1 MSPFDYLGLVPYPAK
16 TPIFVIESIIGYL
29 GEVIYDPFTGIGSI
43 PIYCDY
49 FGFKGYAGD
58 LTPLGEIVYNALLEE
73 VDYDII
79 NKTQMLIKEIE
90 PIKPSQFS
98 QKWHPPEFL
107 PFLSKTWA
115 VARQLNNYTLKMAL
129 WNATLRFSYADDKIY
144 KVQKS
149 SRSMEKVN
157 ELVKLPEQSW
167 WDYLREMIFKI
178 NDFKISLRLRGS
190 FKVNGSVDALSV
202 EVPPDAD
209 TLFTSPPLFNAHE
222 YIRSVRLQLSWLY
235 PEETIKEL
243 YRKEIPYNHQ
253 NNENWLASYYN
264 DIFKILDKN
273 YKRIVLVLREL
284 ERERTPIEKPII
296 EYLRNK
302 SYVVETIVLS
312 NPKRSIK
319 KEQKENFLVLIAT
332 FS

>member
-1 MSPFDYLGLVPYPAK
+1 MTPFDYLRLVPYPAK
-16 TPIFVIESIIGYL
+16 TPTFVIESVISYL
-29 GEVIYDPFTGIGSI
+29 GDVIYDPFTGVGSI

-58 LTPLGEIVYNALLEE
+58 LTPLGEIVYNTLLEE

-79 NKTQMLIKEIE
+79 DKAQALIEKVE
-90 PIKPSQFS
+90 PIEPSQFS
-98 QKWHPPEFL
+98 RRWHPPEFL

-129 WNATLRFSYADDKIY
+129 WNATLQFSYADNKIY

-149 SRSMEKVN
+149 NRSVEKIS
-157 ELVKLPEQSW
+157 ELVKLPEQNW
-167 WDYLREMIFKI
+167 WNYLRGMVFKI
-178 NDFKISLRLRGS
+178 NDFKVSLRLTGS
-190 FKVNGSVDALSV
+190 FGVSGLADALSIKV
-202 EVPPDAD
+202 SPDVD

-243 YRKEIPYNHQ
+243 YKKEIPYNHQ
-253 NNENWLASYYN
+253 NEENWLDNYYN
-264 DIFKILDKN
+264 DIFKVLDRG
-273 YKRIVLVLREL
+273 YKRIVLVLREI
-284 ERERTPIEKPII
+284 EREGISIEKPII
-296 EYLRNK
+296 EHLERQ
-302 SYVVETIVLS
+302 SYIVETILLS

-319 KEQKENFLVLIAT
+319 KEQKENFLIVAAIAN
-332 FS
+332 